1 MMRFGLSENIWW
13 KSAFQSVDAAFTI
26 LSAFEGRHIQEID
39 AAIESLRNVLAIG
52 DDFDKVKKRQQ
63 QQKQKSENCI
73 SIQADM
79 NNVNDAVDFQHAIEL
94 PLIELNTSQY
104 NAEEKISNTGP
115 TESQRHS
122 NDKSTIASNL
132 HKDKSQN
139 KQNSEYYHVNTLRPW
154 ITNADFGYTENQFE
168 QDTKR
173 AIELSLEDE
182 IKKNKDAEKKIDDT
196 TTTLAEQ
203 DDLLSMSEPCISSER
218 SSNQL
223 LKQGEP
229 IKIATSD
236 ANHPNW
242 NSYDPLFESS
252 EPLPND
258 GHHGFELHTTYNDAL
273 GNKTTESKTK
283 SPKSLLAGSTLP
295 PVSVPVPVRHN
306 ATTTAQEQVF
316 FNTLQ
321 PRYSATQTIYQQKKP
336 PYQSP
341 RQYRQQVQQ
350 QQKCQREYQQE
361 HLPQPIKFT
370 PGGDDD
376 KIIGNFACYFGTT
389 ITAK

>member
-1 MMRFGLSENIWW
+1 MNLAFLLVSFFKLVLKKQQRIFPSMMRFGLSENIWW

-79 NNVNDAVDFQHAIEL
+79 NNINDAVDFQHALEL

-132 HKDKSQN
+132 HKDKPQN
-139 KQNSEYYHVNTLRPW
+139 KQNSEYYRVNTLRPW
-154 ITNADFGYTENQFE
+154 RTNADLGYTENQFE

-182 IKKNKDAEKKIDDT
+182 IKKNKDAEKKINDT
-196 TTTLAEQ
+196 TTTLVEQ
-203 DDLLSMSEPCISSER
+203 DDLLSMSEPCTSSER

-252 EPLPND
+252 EPIPND
-258 GHHGFELHTTYNDAL
+258 G
-273 GNKTTESKTK
+273 
-283 SPKSLLAGSTLP
+283 P

-306 ATTTAQEQVF
+306 AVIIAQGQIC

-321 PRYSATQTIYQQKKP
+321 PRSSATQTINHQKKP

-341 RQYRQQVQQ
+341 RQYRQQVQK
-350 QQKCQREYQQE
+350 QQKCQRKYQQE
-361 HLPQPIKFT
+361 QLPQPIKFT
-370 PGGDDD
+370 PGGDDDD